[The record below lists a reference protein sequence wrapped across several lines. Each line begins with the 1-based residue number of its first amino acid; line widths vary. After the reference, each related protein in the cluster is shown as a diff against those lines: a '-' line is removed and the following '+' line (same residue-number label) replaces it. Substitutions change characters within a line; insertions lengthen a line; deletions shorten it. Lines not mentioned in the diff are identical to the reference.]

1 MRIDHFR
8 GFEGFYSIPYGD
20 TTAEYGEWRKGPG
33 IELFDAV
40 KRELGDLP
48 IIAEDLGFLTEDVL
62 VMLEKSGFP
71 GMKVLEFAFDPREES
86 NYLPHTYSSN
96 SVVYA
101 GTHDNNT
108 IKGWFE
114 ELDKATLDFCKKY
127 LDAEDDLVWK
137 MIKTVLASVS
147 DTAVIQMQD
156 YLGLGGEARM
166 NTPSTLGGNWQWRMS
181 KRDATK
187 KLAARIADMTRTYG
201 RCER

>member
-1 MRIDHFR
+1 
-8 GFEGFYSIPYGD
+8 
-20 TTAEYGEWRKGPG
+20 
-33 IELFDAV
+33 
-40 KRELGDLP
+40 
-48 IIAEDLGFLTEDVL
+48 
-62 VMLEKSGFP
+62 
-71 GMKVLEFAFDPREES
+71 
-86 NYLPHTYSSN
+86 
-96 SVVYA
+96 
-101 GTHDNNT
+101 
-108 IKGWFE
+108 
-114 ELDKATLDFCKKY
+114 
-127 LDAEDDLVWK
+127 